1 GETYGGEA
9 IYRVYL
15 FSLPWFALLTAFA
28 LRPGGDDWSSAR
40 VMVRLLLPLAVLLGL
55 FLPAYFGMA
64 ATNEVRPGEV
74 AASQYF
80 YDHAPA
86 SSVLMIASPQ
96 FPVRLA
102 GNYDQFRLTIGEA
115 DPSLLTVKPSL
126 RHKLLG
132 DRHVPVIAQA
142 MRDYG
147 GGEPAF
153 LAVSRNGKV
162 TSEVLDVLP
171 GGSLDELERALSR
184 SGLLRVWSRNADPT
198 IFQLM
203 QAPPAR
209 DPANGATSR

>member
-1 GETYGGEA
+1 MA
-9 IYRVYL
+9 
-15 FSLPWFALLTAFA
+15 
-28 LRPGGDDWSSAR
+28 
-40 VMVRLLLPLAVLLGL
+40 RLLLSLAVLLGL

-80 YDHAPA
+80 YDHAPPR
-86 SSVLMIASPQ
+86 SLLMIASPQ

-115 DPSLLTVKPSL
+115 DPNLLTVKPSL

-132 DRHVPVIAQA
+132 DRHVPVIAQV

-147 GGEPAF
+147 GGKPAF

-162 TSEVLDVLP
+162 TSQVLDMLP
-171 GGSLDELERALSR
+171 RGSLDELEQALSR
-184 SGLLRVWSRNADPT
+184 SGRFRIWYRNADTT
-198 IFQLM
+198 IFELV
-203 QAPPAR
+203 QARPAG
-209 DPANGATSR
+209 DPSNGATSR